1 MCAMVI
7 IHVFVRVKQEAIEA
21 FKDASR
27 ENARNSVLEPGVAR
41 FDVMQ
46 QNDNPE
52 RFLLVEVYRSEV
64 ATSQH
69 KQTSHYGQWRD
80 TVDSMMAEPRY
91 STRYTNVFPED
102 AAW

>member
-1 MCAMVI
+1 MVI

-27 ENARNSVLEPGVAR
+27 ENARNSILEPGVAR

-46 QNDNPE
+46 QNDNLQ

-69 KQTSHYGQWRD
+69 KQTAHYEQWRD

-91 STRYTNVFPED
+91 SIRYTNVFPED

>member
-1 MCAMVI
+1 MVI
-7 IHVFVRVKQEAIEA
+7 VHVFVRVKQEAIEA
-21 FKDASR
+21 FKVASR
-27 ENARNSVLEPGVAR
+27 ENAKNSILEPGVAR

-46 QNDNPE
+46 QNDNLQ

-69 KQTSHYGQWRD
+69 KQTAHYGQWRD

-91 STRYTNVFPED
+91 SIRYSNVFPED

>member
-1 MCAMVI
+1 MVI
-7 IHVFVRVKQEAIEA
+7 VHVFVRVKQEAIEA

-46 QNDNPE
+46 QNDTPE

-91 STRYTNVFPED
+91 SIRYTNVFPED

>member
-1 MCAMVI
+1 MVI
-7 IHVFVRVKQEAIEA
+7 IHVFIRVKQEAIEA
-21 FKDASR
+21 FKVASR
-27 ENARNSVLEPGVAR
+27 ENAKNSILEPGVAR

-46 QNDNPE
+46 QNDNLQ

-69 KQTSHYGQWRD
+69 KQTAHYEQWRD

-91 STRYTNVFPED
+91 SIRYTNVFPED

>member
-1 MCAMVI
+1 MVI
-7 IHVFVRVKQEAIEA
+7 VHVFVRVKQEAIEA

-27 ENARNSVLEPGVAR
+27 ENARNSILEPGIAR

-69 KQTSHYGQWRD
+69 KQTAHYKQWRD
-80 TVDSMMAEPRY
+80 TVDTMMAEPRY
-91 STRYTNVFPED
+91 SIRYTNVFPED

>member
-1 MCAMVI
+1 
-7 IHVFVRVKQEAIEA
+7 
-21 FKDASR
+21 
-27 ENARNSVLEPGVAR
+27 
-41 FDVMQ
+41 
-46 QNDNPE
+46 
-52 RFLLVEVYRSEV
+52 VEVYRSEV

-91 STRYTNVFPED
+91 SIRYTNVFPED